1 MAELKK
7 YYKSPEFIEAG
18 LDEAGRGPLIGRVYA
33 AAVIIDP
40 GAELHPLLNDS
51 KKMTRKRRGIVREW
65 IEENCVFEVAY
76 SDEKEVDELNILHAT
91 QKAMHKAIDNLVL
104 EPEYLIVD
112 GNFFRKYISKSGDHV
127 NHVTIEKGD
136 AKYAS
141 ISAASVLA
149 KEYHDDYI
157 EELVEENPELDEK
170 YGLLSN
176 MGYGTQKHMDGIK
189 EHGVSKFH
197 RKSFKCCC

>member
-1 MAELKK
+1 MSELKK
-7 YYKSPEFIEAG
+7 YYKAPEFLEAG

-40 GAELHPLLNDS
+40 NAELHPLLNDS

-76 SDEKEVDELNILHAT
+76 SDEKEIDELNILHAT
-91 QKAMHKAIDNLVL
+91 QKAMHKAIDNLAL

-112 GNFFRKYISKSGDHV
+112 GNFFRKYVNKSGDHV

-136 AKYAS
+136 SKYAS

-157 EELVEENPELDEK
+157 EELVEQHPELDEK

-189 EHGVSKFH
+189 EHGVSEFH

>member
-1 MAELKK
+1 M
-7 YYKSPEFIEAG
+7 
-18 LDEAGRGPLIGRVYA
+18 
-33 AAVIIDP
+33 
-40 GAELHPLLNDS
+40 
-51 KKMTRKRRGIVREW
+51 
-65 IEENCVFEVAY
+65 
-76 SDEKEVDELNILHAT
+76 
-91 QKAMHKAIDNLVL
+91 
-104 EPEYLIVD
+104 EYFS
-112 GNFFRKYISKSGDHV
+112 FFRKYISKSGDHV

>member
-1 MAELKK
+1 MSELKK
-7 YYKSPEFIEAG
+7 FYKSEDFIEAG

-40 GAELHPLLNDS
+40 NAELHPLLNDS

-65 IEENCVFEVAY
+65 IEENCVYEVAY
-76 SDEKEVDELNILHAT
+76 CDEKEIDELNILHAT
-91 QKAMHKAIDNLVL
+91 QKAMHKAIDNLIL
-104 EPEYLIVD
+104 EPEFLIVD
-112 GNFFRKYISKSGDHV
+112 GNFFRKYVNKNGDYV
-127 NHVTIEKGD
+127 NHTTIEKGD
-136 AKYAS
+136 SKYAS

-157 EELVEENPELDEK
+157 EELVEEHPDLDEK

-189 EHGVSKFH
+189 EYGISPFH
-197 RKSFKCCC
+197 RKSFKCCI